1 MEKLQ
6 TRARDRDRA
15 RAWFAHSHTGTRCHT
30 CACSQRAL
38 TRTHRNLH
46 GHTRVSS
53 HTWLCT
59 PHIQRELTH
68 ACARACTAHPRRAR
82 TSILTHTPPSPLHE
96 SSEQGR
102 RHPSSCSSAR
112 LKLPRRVPE
121 VLLCREQAQI
131 LKKPALPQ
139 SEVCWDEVPRKP
151 LLRRLTPVSLRERE
165 DPETRECV
173 SGVSE
178 DTQAP

>member
-1 MEKLQ
+1 MVC
-6 TRARDRDRA
+6 T
-15 RAWFAHSHTGTRCHT
+15 F
-30 CACSQRAL
+30 
-38 TRTHRNLH
+38 THR
-46 GHTRVSS
+46 HTLSHVRVLTACPHTHAQESAWS
-53 HTWLCT
+53 HARELTHMAVHAT
-59 PHIQRELTH
+59 HTRELTH

-112 LKLPRRVPE
+112 LKLLRRVPE